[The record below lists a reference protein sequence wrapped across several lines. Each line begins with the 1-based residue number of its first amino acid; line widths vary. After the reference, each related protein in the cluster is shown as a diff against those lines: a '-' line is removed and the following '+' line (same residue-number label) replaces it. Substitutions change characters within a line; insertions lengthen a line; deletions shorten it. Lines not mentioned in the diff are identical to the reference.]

1 MSWLCQEN
9 RNQLTKRNYMKRS
22 VLVTGLLCY
31 AIVTFGQDANIEKI
45 YGGIPTANVNMEWQD
60 NLTPN
65 EKYTGIIKV
74 DSTISA
80 SKIINAF
87 MATFQ
92 LLQDANIMTK
102 QMRNNSTFGAAAST
116 MNGDMKSMEDFAKAG
131 DADSRKQYQSQDSW
145 TVQFIDG
152 VRLSRFYYNVSV
164 QAKDGRYKLTVTP
177 SGLSGYANDHI
188 QTEWSQMFKNGKVK
202 SIYVNYYDQ
211 MKTKLAYT
219 IDQWI
224 NEVDKHLKGEANNDW

>member
-1 MSWLCQEN
+1 
-9 RNQLTKRNYMKRS
+9 MKKS
-22 VLVTGLLCY
+22 VLLTGLLFI
-31 AIVTFGQDANIEKI
+31 AIVIFGQNAKIVRI
-45 YGGIPTANVNMEWQD
+45 YGGVPTANANMHWQD

-65 EKYTGIIKV
+65 EKYIGIIHV

-80 SKIINAF
+80 SEIIEAF

-92 LLQDANIMTK
+92 PLQDANIMTK
-102 QMRNNSTFGAAAST
+102 QMHNLNTFGEVASA
-116 MNGDMKSMEDFAKAG
+116 MNGDTKSMDDFAKAG
-131 DADSRKQYQSQDSW
+131 AADARRQYQKRSFW
-145 TVQFIDG
+145 TAQFIDG

-164 QAKDGRYKLTVTP
+164 QAKNGRYKLTVIP

-188 QTEWSQMFKNGKVK
+188 QNKWSRMFKNGKVK
-202 SIYVNYYDQ
+202 SMYSKHYDQ

-224 NEVDKHLKGEANNDW
+224 NEVNNHLKGNANGD

>member
-1 MSWLCQEN
+1 M
-9 RNQLTKRNYMKRS
+9 RKS
-22 VLVTGLLCY
+22 VFITGLLFF
-31 AIVTFGQDANIEKI
+31 AIVVFGQDTKLVKT
-45 YGGIPTANVNMEWQD
+45 YGGIPTANANMDWQD

-65 EKYTGIIKV
+65 EKYIGVIQV

-80 SKIINAF
+80 SEIIEAF

-92 LLQDANIMTK
+92 PLQDANIMTK
-102 QMRNNSTFGAAAST
+102 QMRTNSAIGGVASA
-116 MNGDMKSMEDFAKAG
+116 MDGDYESMDDFSKAG
-131 DADSRKQYQSQDSW
+131 DADSRRQYQGRSSW

-152 VRLSRFYYNVSV
+152 VRLNRFYYNVGI

-177 SGLSGYANDHI
+177 AGSSGYANDHI
-188 QTEWSQMFKNGKVK
+188 QTEWSQMFRNGEVK
-202 SIYVNYYDQ
+202 SSYFKYYDQ

-224 NEVDKHLKGEANNDW
+224 NEVDKHLEGDANDDW

>member
-1 MSWLCQEN
+1 
-9 RNQLTKRNYMKRS
+9 MKKL
-22 VLVTGLLCY
+22 VLFAVLSCF
-31 AIVTFGQDANIEKI
+31 AIVVFGQDANIEKT
-45 YGGIPTANVNMEWQD
+45 YGGIPSANPNMDWQD

-65 EKYTGIIKV
+65 EKYIGVIQV

-80 SKIINAF
+80 SKIKEAF
-87 MATFQ
+87 LATFQ
-92 LLQDANIMTK
+92 PLQDANIMTK
-102 QMRNNSTFGAAAST
+102 QMRTNSAIGGISSAL
-116 MNGDMKSMEDFAKAG
+116 NGDYESMDDFSKAG
-131 DADSRKQYQSQDSW
+131 DADTRKQYQGETSW

-152 VRLSRFYYNVSV
+152 VRMIRFYYNVSV

-188 QTEWSQMFKNGKVK
+188 QTEWSQMYKNGELK
-202 SIYVNYYDQ
+202 SSYSKYYDQ

-224 NEVDKHLKGEANNDW
+224 NEVDKYLEGNANNDW